1 MGKKVGDAGDGEES
15 ASPVPES
22 SSENQVEEELEEGQ
36 VEEEEDAPEES
47 AAEAKKRSDALIDEL
62 YSVLLESSLVS
73 VHVINNRFLISK
85 QEILEQNEL
94 FQPIDVA
101 EVITEDKRSRRERDS
116 RKRSRSRSGSRKH
129 KHKKS
134 KKV

>member
-36 VEEEEDAPEES
+36 VEEEEEDAPEES

-73 VHVINNRFLISK
+73 VHVINNRFFSFEFFKNISTDFF
-85 QEILEQNEL
+85 INLL
-94 FQPIDVA
+94 
-101 EVITEDKRSRRERDS
+101 
-116 RKRSRSRSGSRKH
+116 
-129 KHKKS
+129 
-134 KKV
+134 